1 MPYAFGKFAQTNNP
15 MASGKHIRDEIMRMT
30 IAVNSD
36 PAQKEIYKL
45 NLEVKEFSETNKAL
59 TQSLKEVDKQR
70 IQEEKTISSYSAKI
84 SALKDKLKENESAH
98 NATIKTLKTQQSA
111 YDVGSKEYVKIQ
123 GKIDSANVK
132 ASASNEAMQTSI
144 TNLTNKEF
152 DLINAHSAT
161 IAETQRLGTEIESN
175 NVKIST
181 NKTKITELTNS
192 LDVNRL
198 TMSQLRKEAELLKSQ
213 LDHLIPGTDEANEL
227 QRKLDEISNRIA
239 ETKNKAQELSS
250 TLDVN
255 TLTMAQLRKEAGLL
269 KAELD
274 NVIPGSDKAKELD
287 ARLTEVKNRM
297 SQTNTEAK
305 ELNHSLDVNT
315 LTMGELRTQ
324 AGLLKDRLD
333 NVIPTSDEAVLLNKR
348 LEEIN
353 TRMNQTSADS
363 RDLTDALEINRMT
376 MGELRKEANLLKEDL
391 DKVIPGT
398 ERAIEL
404 NKRLEEI
411 RTRMSA
417 TTIASQQL
425 TDRLHINSLTMAEL
439 RGQSSL
445 LRERLDRTV
454 PGTPQFEELADRLQE
469 VRERMEEVNE
479 QAEGTG
485 GSFGRLAERFNHYS
499 GIIVAILGTLAGLT
513 LSIQNVIDRN
523 NKMADAMSAVEKT
536 ANMTKKEVQD
546 LTKAYAEFDTR
557 TNKIDLLKISEVG
570 GRLGVPKEELKEFT
584 KEVDKAY
591 VALGDSW
598 KGGVDNLADS
608 MGRIATLYKETKN
621 LPIAQSINEI
631 GSALNELA
639 ASGASSEQNIADF
652 VARLGS
658 MPPAMKPALTTLLG
672 FGSAFEESNINS
684 EIASSGFAKFVRV
697 ASGNAAG
704 FAQIMNQPVAK
715 VKELINSNPAEFFLQ
730 FSEGLKGLDATQVS
744 AVLDALK
751 LNDNEVQRVI
761 GAATENTDKF
771 RESVDLASQSLSDA
785 TSLQEEFN
793 KVNNNAA
800 GIYEKVQKKLAET
813 VTSQKVA
820 EFINDSVTA
829 FGKFIGVIEDT
840 DGKVTGFRDALFFLT
855 KIMAVVIAT
864 TISYNLVTGVYNGLM
879 RTAMERVL
887 ALTIIEKARNVI
899 TAIGTTLNTLYT
911 MGLAL
916 MGAAYSLVTLNVA
929 QASFA
934 MRGFGAAMAANPLGP
949 ILILVTALSTAF
961 FIFKQRQD
969 DAREAAKKH
978 SDEMNRFETIQRQA
992 YQSGKSAVEQFEDKL
1007 KNLINTIKSEVA
1019 TKEMRKKAY
1028 EALIKM
1034 HPEFI
1039 DTVDKEFRATVK
1051 LIEVYKDLARQVEL
1065 TAIAKAR
1072 ASAKQ
1077 SIYDQIEKDRIE
1089 YIKGETAREKEQQDR
1104 DKIRTKNISSGKE
1117 FADFRVSVEGSFTEH
1132 NKGAGLIGNINSNT
1146 KLIEQINL
1154 ADEKR
1159 IIALQKAIK
1168 TANGKRKADLEFQ
1181 LNLMLGIEAEAPEKK
1196 SNYNIPD
1203 PEGDK
1208 AKKDAEKA
1216 RKKEERER
1224 LAREKREKAEAER
1237 HEREMNRY
1245 RKYGEDSERVAKE
1258 VEIGIQDA
1266 TIESMAEGYEKEIAQ
1281 IDIQEKRKKLE
1292 IDKKRI
1298 NKTEF
1303 DILQKKI
1310 DAAKG
1315 DDKDFFEALK
1325 KSWTDNNT
1333 ALDKYKEGQDA
1344 ISDNKRLVAKYKSD
1358 KKFIAS
1364 NDEAHQSSLDSLKSE
1379 YNNEV
1384 STYTS
1389 LSQMRAALR
1398 GRISSFELNQIKT
1411 FADGKEALQRLYN
1424 KKEIDLQVAHLQEM
1438 VTYFEALNL
1447 TLLTDDQRKEV
1458 LKFIEDAG
1466 NKIAE
1471 LKAKAAGQTQDLGD
1485 KKTSTLGKETK
1496 VDILGLD
1503 QNQWIQMFDNLKNGA
1518 DMLGTMQG
1526 AVTALQSAF
1535 AMYYKYVE
1543 ANEQRQLKTYE
1554 RNTDRKKNRLKQQL
1568 DSGIINQETYKRL
1581 TIAADTELEKK
1592 KAEMAV
1598 RSAKRERQMQIA
1610 SIIGNTALGIMKVWT
1625 DPGYPMAIPLS
1636 VVVGA
1641 LGAVQMATV
1650 LNTPLPTAD
1659 GYESG
1664 FNMSGNEYPIIRQ
1677 QDGKKFNVRRR
1688 RLSSGLVSRP
1698 THFIAGENQVEM
1710 VIDNPTWTT
1719 YSPELKRAILSANRR
1734 KAVGFES
1741 GFNSQPAPESS
1752 SSGSDDVMIM
1762 LVNLIHKNNEI
1773 MEDIKENGI
1782 QSYILKS
1789 ARNGKDIKEMVDD
1802 SEKLNKKNKH

>member
-1 MPYAFGKFAQTNNP
+1 

-45 NLEVKEFSETNKAL
+45 NQEVREYTDANKVL
-59 TQSLKEVDKQR
+59 NESLKQVTKQR
-70 IQEEKTISSYSAKI
+70 ASEEKNISTYSAKI
-84 SALKDKLKENESAH
+84 SALKDKLKENEAAH
-98 NATIKTLKTQQSA
+98 NATIKVLKTQQST
-111 YDVGSKEYVKIQ
+111 YDVGSKEYIKIQ
-123 GKIDSANVK
+123 AKIDSANVK
-132 ASASNEAMQTSI
+132 ALASNESMQTAIS
-144 TNLTNKEF
+144 NLTNKEY
-152 DLINAHSAT
+152 DLINAHAAT
-161 IAETQRLGTEIESN
+161 IAETDKLGAEIEAN
-175 NVKIST
+175 NVKISEGR
-181 NKTKITELTNS
+181 NKIIELTNA
-192 LDVNRL
+192 LGVNRM

-213 LDHLIPGTDEANEL
+213 LDHLIPGTEQANQL
-227 QRKLDEISNRIA
+227 QRQLDEITAKIA
-239 ETKNKAQELSS
+239 ETKNKAQELS
-250 TLDVN
+250 T
-255 TLTMAQLRKEAGLL
+255 T
-269 KAELD
+269 
-274 NVIPGSDKAKELD
+274 
-287 ARLTEVKNRM
+287 
-297 SQTNTEAK
+297 
-305 ELNHSLDVNT
+305 LDVNT
-315 LTMGELRTQ
+315 LTMGELRKEAALLKSELENVVPGSDQAKALDARLSEVKNRMTQ
-324 AGLLKDRLD
+324 TKTEAVELNNSLDVNTLTMGQLRTEAGLLRDRLE
-333 NVIPTSDEAVLLNKR
+333 NVIPTSDEAVLLHKR
-348 LEEIN
+348 LEEVN
-353 TRMNQTSADS
+353 NRMNQTGADS
-363 RDLTDALEINRMT
+363 RDLTAALEINKMT
-376 MGELRKEANLLKEDL
+376 MGELRKEAALLKDDL
-391 DKVIPGT
+391 DKVIPGS

-404 NKRLEEI
+404 NRRLEDI

-417 TTIASQQL
+417 TTVASQQL
-425 TDRLHINSLTMAEL
+425 TDRLAINSLTMAEL

-445 LRERLDRTV
+445 LRDRLDRAI
-454 PGTPQFEELADRLQE
+454 PGTPQFSELAERLQE
-469 VRERMEEVNE
+469 VRDRMEEVNE
-479 QAEGTG
+479 SAEGTG
-485 GSFGRLAERFNHYS
+485 SSFGSLAERFNHYS

-546 LTKAYAEFDTR
+546 LTKAYADFDTR
-557 TNKIDLLKISEVG
+557 TNKINLLKISEVG
-570 GRLGVPKEELKEFT
+570 GRLGVPKQELLEFT
-584 KEVDKAY
+584 REVDKAF

-598 KGGVDNLADS
+598 KGGVENLADS
-608 MGRIATLYKETKN
+608 MGRIATLYKETKD
-621 LPIAQSINEI
+621 LPISQSINEI

-715 VKELINSNPAEFFLQ
+715 VKELINSNPAEFFLK

-771 RESVDLASQSLSDA
+771 RNSVDLASQSLSDA

-800 GIYEKVQKKLAET
+800 GIYEKVQKKIAEAF
-813 VTSQKVA
+813 TSQKVA
-820 EFINDSVTA
+820 EFINNSVTA

-840 DGKVTGFRDALFFLT
+840 DGKVSDFRNSLFFLT
-855 KIMAVVIAT
+855 KILAVVIAT

-879 RTAMERVL
+879 RTALERVL
-887 ALTIIEKARNVI
+887 ALTIVEKARNVI

-916 MGAAYSLVTLNVA
+916 MGAAYSLVTLQVA

-934 MRGFGAAMAANPLGP
+934 MRAFGAAIAANPLGP

-969 DAREAAKKH
+969 EAREAAKKH
-978 SDEMNRFETIQRQA
+978 TDEMNRFETIQKQA
-992 YQSGKSAVEQFEDKL
+992 YQSGKSAVEQFDDKL

-1028 EALIKM
+1028 ESLIRM

-1051 LIEVYKDLARQVEL
+1051 LIEVYKDLAKQVEL

-1089 YIKGETAREKEQQDR
+1089 YIKGQSAREKEQQER
-1104 DKIRTKNISSGKE
+1104 DKIRQKNISSGKD
-1117 FADFRVSVEGSFTEH
+1117 FADFRVKVEGSFGEH
-1132 NKGAGLIGNINSNT
+1132 NKGAGIINNINNNT
-1146 KLIEQINL
+1146 ALLDKINT

-1159 IIALQKAIK
+1159 LLYLQKAIQ
-1168 TANGKRKADLEFQ
+1168 TAKGKRKAELEFE
-1181 LNLMLGIEAEAPEKK
+1181 LNLMLGSEKTSSETK

-1224 LAREKREKAEAER
+1224 LAREKREKREAEQ

-1245 RKYGEDSERVAKE
+1245 KKFGEDAERVTRETE
-1258 VEIGIQDA
+1258 VGIQDSKVEA
-1266 TIESMAEGYEKEIAQ
+1266 MQEGYEKEIAQ
-1281 IDIQEKRKKLE
+1281 IELQEKRRKLE

-1298 NKTEF
+1298 GKTEF

-1315 DDKDFFEALK
+1315 DDKVFFEELK
-1325 KSWTDNNT
+1325 KSWTDNNA
-1333 ALDKYKEGQDA
+1333 ALETYKENQDA
-1344 ISDNKRLVAKYKSD
+1344 ISANKRLTAKYKSER
-1358 KKFIAS
+1358 KFIAS
-1364 NDEAHQSSLDSLKSE
+1364 NDEVHQNSLQQLQSE

-1384 STYTS
+1384 AKYTS
-1389 LSQMRAALR
+1389 ISQMRSALR
-1398 GRISSFELNQIKT
+1398 GRISTFELSQIKT

-1424 KKEIDLQVAHLQEM
+1424 KREIDLQVAHLQEM
-1438 VTYFEALNL
+1438 VTYFEELNL

-1458 LKFIEDAG
+1458 LKYIEDAG

-1471 LKAKAAGQTQDLGD
+1471 LKAKAAGQTQELGD

-1503 QNQWIQMFDNLKNGA
+1503 QTQWIQMFDNLQSGT

-1554 RNTDRKKNRLKQQL
+1554 RNTDRKKNILKQQL

-1581 TIAADTELEKK
+1581 TIAADTDLEKK

-1598 RSAKRERQMQIA
+1598 RSAKRERAMQIA

-1664 FNMSGNEYPIIRQ
+1664 FNMTGNEYPMIRQ

-1688 RLSSGLVSRP
+1688 RLSSGLVDRP

-1719 YSPELKRAILSANRR
+1719 YSPELKRAILSANSR
-1734 KAVGFES
+1734 KAVGFEN
-1741 GFNSQPAPESS
+1741 GYNTQPVTEPN
-1752 SSGSDDVMIM
+1752 SSGSDDMMIM
-1762 LVNLIHKNNEI
+1762 LINALNKSNEI
-1773 MEDIKENGI
+1773 MEDIKDNGI
-1782 QSYILKS
+1782 QSYIVKS
-1789 ARNGKDIKEMVDD
+1789 ARNGKDIKEMVND
-1802 SEKLNKKNKH
+1802 SEKLNNKNKH